1 MAIIS
6 VALGE
11 RSYDILV
18 AEGSIE
24 HSAVHLGGFVRDG
37 RFVVVTD
44 ENVAVAQLPRLTNA
58 LAQGGIRVEPIVLPV
73 GEGSKSWEVLE
84 ILIDRLLEL
93 GVERN
98 DHIAALGGGV
108 IGDLVGFAAAILK
121 RGCHFVQLPTTLLA
135 QVDSSVSGKTAI
147 NPGAGKNLVGAF
159 QDRKS
164 HTSEL
169 KSLMRITSA

>member
-1 MAIIS
+1 MVCLFVFFFNQKTAYVIRIS
-6 VALGE
+6 YWSSDVCSSDL
-11 RSYDILV
+11 
-18 AEGSIE
+18 
-24 HSAVHLGGFVRDG
+24 LGGFVRDV

-98 DHIAALGGGV
+98 DH
-108 IGDLVGFAAAILK
+108 
-121 RGCHFVQLPTTLLA
+121 
-135 QVDSSVSGKTAI
+135 
-147 NPGAGKNLVGAF
+147 
-159 QDRKS
+159 
-164 HTSEL
+164 
-169 KSLMRITSA
+169 

>member
-44 ENVAVAQLPRLTNA
+44 ENVAVAQLHRLTNA
-58 LAQGGIRVEPIVLPV
+58 LAQGGIRVEPIVMPV

-84 ILIDRLLEL
+84 IMLDRLLAIRWD
-93 GVERN
+93 ERS
-98 DHIAALGGGV
+98 GG
-108 IGDLVGFAAAILK
+108 K
-121 RGCHFVQLPTTLLA
+121 ERG
-135 QVDSSVSGKTAI
+135 
-147 NPGAGKNLVGAF
+147 
-159 QDRKS
+159 R
-164 HTSEL
+164 
-169 KSLMRITSA
+169 

>member
-73 GEGSKSWEVLE
+73 GEGSKSWRSEE
-84 ILIDRLLEL
+84 
-93 GVERN
+93 
-98 DHIAALGGGV
+98 
-108 IGDLVGFAAAILK
+108 
-121 RGCHFVQLPTTLLA
+121 
-135 QVDSSVSGKTAI
+135 
-147 NPGAGKNLVGAF
+147 
-159 QDRKS
+159 

-169 KSLMRITSA
+169 QSLMRISYAVLC